1 MKNNAP
7 IIRRV
12 VPKKEQWTLSIVLMS
27 LFGISIWGIFLL
39 AQETIDWKGSWHN
52 LLYYGRI
59 LFLQPKRSEHLPFG
73 ELMYSLGISFALSI
87 LTTLG
92 AAVIAFR
99 KPASVK
105 DTRFLQIVNK
115 DRANDKCIYLPALR
129 TVRRIAGAEG
139 SKSFMGT
146 DADYDDL
153 ETRKIE
159 QDTHTL
165 LGEETVDSYQCW
177 KVESVPVDPKSSRY
191 SKKIA
196 YIDKGTS
203 VPVKAEMYDKKGKL
217 LKVLH
222 VETLEQKQNY
232 WIPMKSKL
240 TNVQTN
246 HSTVLEILKIEI
258 DKPINDQLFTQ
269 NFLNTGRL

>member
-1 MKNNAP
+1 MKHS
-7 IIRRV
+7 IRKMV
-12 VPKKEQWTLSIVLMS
+12 LIPLFAAGILGMLAAEDGTAIVQKSLDVKRPLFTHSAVKMS
-27 LFGISIWGIFLL
+27 L
-39 AQETIDWKGSWHN
+39 IDSSGNTEERMLEEWAKDPGD
-52 LLYYGRI
+52 
-59 LFLQPKRSEHLPFG
+59 K
-73 ELMYSLGISFALSI
+73 
-87 LTTLG
+87 TG

-115 DRANDKCIYLPALR
+115 DRANDKWIYLPALR

-222 VETLEQKQNY
+222 VETLEQKQDY

>member
-1 MKNNAP
+1 MNKSWL
-7 IIRRV
+7 
-12 VPKKEQWTLSIVLMS
+12 KKWYMLC
-27 LFGISIWGIFLL
+27 
-39 AQETIDWKGSWHN
+39 
-52 LLYYGRI
+52 
-59 LFLQPKRSEHLPFG
+59 
-73 ELMYSLGISFALSI
+73 I
-87 LTTLG
+87 LTVYCITGVFTEDGTAIVQKSLDVKRPLFTHSAVKILLTDSSGSTEEQLLEEWAKDSGDKTG
-92 AAVIAFR
+92 AAVIVFR

-115 DRANDKCIYLPALR
+115 DRANDKWIYLPSLR

-139 SKSFMGT
+139 AKSFMGT

-165 LGEETVDSYQCW
+165 LGEEAVDSYQCW

-196 YIDKGTS
+196 YIDKATS

-222 VETLEQKQNY
+222 IKKLEQKEGY
-232 WIPMKSKL
+232 WIPMKTQLK
-240 TNVQTN
+240 NVQTN
-246 HSTVLEILKIEI
+246 HATVLEILKIEI
-258 DKPINDQLFTQ
+258 DKPVNEKLFTQ

>member
-1 MKNNAP
+1 MKHSLL
-7 IIRRV
+7 
-12 VPKKEQWTLSIVLMS
+12 KKSVALCVLTVCCVCAAFAEDGTSIVQKS
-27 LFGISIWGIFLL
+27 LDVKRPLFTHSAVKMTL
-39 AQETIDWKGSWHN
+39 IDSNGNTEDRMIEEWAKDPGD
-52 LLYYGRI
+52 
-59 LFLQPKRSEHLPFG
+59 K
-73 ELMYSLGISFALSI
+73 
-87 LTTLG
+87 TG
-92 AAVIAFR
+92 AVVIVFR

-115 DRANDKCIYLPALR
+115 DRANDKWIYLPALR

-139 SKSFMGT
+139 AKSFMGT

-165 LGEETVDSYQCW
+165 LGEESVDAYTCW

-196 YIDKGTS
+196 YIDKETCI
-203 VPVKAEMYDKKGKL
+203 PVKAEMYDKKGNL

-222 VETLEQKQNY
+222 IEKLEKNNNY
-232 WIPMKSKL
+232 WIPMKSSLK
-240 TNVQTN
+240 NVQTN
-246 HSTVLEILKIEI
+246 HKTVLEILKIETDQPI
-258 DKPINDQLFTQ
+258 DDKLFSQ
-269 NFLNTGRL
+269 NFLNTGRLN